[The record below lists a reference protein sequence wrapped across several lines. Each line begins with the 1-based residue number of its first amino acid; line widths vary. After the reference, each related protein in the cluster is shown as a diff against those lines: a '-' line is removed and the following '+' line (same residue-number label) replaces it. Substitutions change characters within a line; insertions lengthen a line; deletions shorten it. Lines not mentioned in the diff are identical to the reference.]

1 MIGGAD
7 SERSEAKSDSSM
19 EMENRELKRKYASC
33 RASLRS
39 CKERLKYQSSRSRDL
54 ITAVS
59 IRLEEANQEAMK
71 VDTERRSQLEY
82 LSRELLLL
90 QANMQKEQKRLKN
103 LTKEK
108 DEIIQSQQA
117 EIERLKRQ
125 NKRLYNMATAK
136 IKKSMS
142 TEGNDTSTSED
153 SSPKSSFSKV
163 PKVEL
168 KPRGQISDSGA
179 TGESH
184 RQGTLNNPM
193 CLTPES
199 SSDFSSMSIT
209 PEPATPLS
217 DSIISDLDTS
227 RSKLVK
233 PPVPS
238 RAGVN
243 KKLQI
248 TSPRKQ
254 SEKDER
260 ADSGRESDETFDS
273 DNFIL
278 VTNDKEQEESGL
290 IVKSIAALKPDFLAA
305 SSPRSSGRSSASINE
320 LQQNLNDMVINKPEE
335 SMSSKPNENNKSRG
349 YSSFLADAGL
359 NQRMI
364 MSPIHQM
371 TNHKGV
377 KPSDIKYRAKF
388 RTASAGI
395 SSIEQQLDD
404 NTTVT
409 YWTEPFL

>member
-1 MIGGAD
+1 
-7 SERSEAKSDSSM
+7 M
-19 EMENRELKRKYASC
+19 EMDNRELKRKYASC
-33 RASLRS
+33 RANLRS

-59 IRLEEANQEAMK
+59 IRLEEANQEARK
-71 VDTERRSQLEY
+71 VDDERRSQLEY

-108 DEIIQSQQA
+108 DDFIQSQQT

-136 IKKSMS
+136 TKKSLS

-163 PKVEL
+163 PKVEM
-168 KPRGQISDSGA
+168 KPRGLNSEGA
-179 TGESH
+179 GVIV
-184 RQGTLNNPM
+184 NPT

-209 PEPATPLS
+209 PEPAAMLS
-217 DSIISDLDTS
+217 DSICSDLDMS

-243 KKLQI
+243 KKLHI
-248 TSPRKQ
+248 SSPRKLP
-254 SEKDER
+254 EKDER

-273 DNFIL
+273 DNFII
-278 VTNDKEQEESGL
+278 VTNDGEQEESGL

-305 SSPRSSGRSSASINE
+305 SSPRSSGRSTVSMNE
-320 LQQNLNDMVINKPEE
+320 LQQNLNDMGINRPDMAINRPEE
-335 SMSSKPNENNKSRG
+335 SVANKPNARV
-349 YSSFLADAGL
+349 YSSFLAEAGL

-371 TNHKGV
+371 TNHKGD

-388 RTASAGI
+388 RTSGI